1 MFTIIICHI
10 FICFLFEREWYA
22 ESNTVLPLVFTTFPS
37 HSPETR
43 VSRSRHPPLILARP
57 GSHARDIPLSLKRE
71 TALIGDACPARSYH
85 RRAYSRKV
93 MSTMPHVPNVYA
105 LSVAKSFRLT
115 GSALTSC
122 TVSFELLY
130 SQTADEP
137 VSTPKK

>member
-1 MFTIIICHI
+1 MPKATPFSHW
-10 FICFLFEREWYA
+10 FLLHFR
-22 ESNTVLPLVFTTFPS
+22 
-37 HSPETR
+37 
-43 VSRSRHPPLILARP
+43 LIPARP
-57 GSHARDIPLSLKRE
+57 GSHARDIPLSFSRDPGLTLATSPSLLNYIPLSLKRE